1 MTNLEKYDEV
11 FVEVFAVDKNALNE
25 NFNKENVES
34 WDSIHQL
41 NITANLEEV
50 FDIMFE
56 PEDIMAMTSYQAGKT
71 ILGKYNI
78 EPVSYTHLRAHET

>member
-56 PEDIMAMTSYQAGKT
+56 PEDIMAMTSYQAV
-71 ILGKYNI
+71 IFN
-78 EPVSYTHLRAHET
+78 

>member
-1 MTNLEKYDEV
+1 MTNLEKYEEV

-41 NITANLEEV
+41 NITVNLEEV

-78 EPVSYTHLRAHET
+78 EL

>member
-1 MTNLEKYDEV
+1 MTNLEKYEEV
-11 FVEVFAVDKNALNE
+11 FVEVFAVNKNALNE

-78 EPVSYTHLRAHET
+78 EL

>member
-1 MTNLEKYDEV
+1 MTNLEKYEEV

-78 EPVSYTHLRAHET
+78 EL

>member
-1 MTNLEKYDEV
+1 MTNLEKYEEV
-11 FVEVFAVDKNALNE
+11 FVEVFAVDKNVLNE

-78 EPVSYTHLRAHET
+78 EL

>member
-11 FVEVFAVDKNALNE
+11 FVEVFAVDKIALNE

-78 EPVSYTHLRAHET
+78 EL

>member
-1 MTNLEKYDEV
+1 MTNLEKYEEV
-11 FVEVFAVDKNALNE
+11 FVEVFAVDKNVLNE

-50 FDIMFE
+50 FDFMFE

-78 EPVSYTHLRAHET
+78 EL

>member
-1 MTNLEKYDEV
+1 MTNLEKYEEV
-11 FVEVFAVDKNALNE
+11 FVELFAVDKNALNE
-25 NFNKENVES
+25 YFNKENVES

-78 EPVSYTHLRAHET
+78 EL

>member
-1 MTNLEKYDEV
+1 MTNLEKYEDV
-11 FVEVFAVDKNALNE
+11 FVKVFAVDKMALGE
-25 NFNKENVES
+25 NFRKENVDL

-56 PEDIMAMTSYQAGKT
+56 PEDIMAMTSYQAGKA
-71 ILGKYNI
+71 ILIKYNI
-78 EPVSYTHLRAHET
+78 EL

>member
-1 MTNLEKYDEV
+1 MTNLEKYEEV
-11 FVEVFAVDKNALNE
+11 FVEVFAVDKSALNE

-78 EPVSYTHLRAHET
+78 EL

>member
-78 EPVSYTHLRAHET
+78 EL

>member
-56 PEDIMAMTSYQAGKT
+56 PEDIMAMTSYQDGKT

-78 EPVSYTHLRAHET
+78 EL

>member
-56 PEDIMAMTSYQAGKT
+56 PEDIMAMTSYHAGKT
-71 ILGKYNI
+71 ILGQYNI
-78 EPVSYTHLRAHET
+78 EL